1 MKRPLT
7 STLALGLLDVTW
19 DFNLFM
25 QEKNHTALGIL
36 TQRAGPWQRPVVCL
50 SKQLD
55 PVAAGWLPCLW
66 ALAATVFLVRE
77 ADKLS
82 LGQNINVKVPHA
94 VSVLMNSHGHKWLT
108 NTRMTH
114 YQELLC
120 LSPTQDCAD
129 AEPCHLPSCGSG
141 NPRSHCKEVIGK
153 IYSSRPDLTDNPPPE
168 PRTGTV
174 Y

>member
-55 PVAAGWLPCLW
+55 PVATGRLPCLW

-120 LSPTQDCAD
+120 
-129 AEPCHLPSCGSG
+129 E
-141 NPRSHCKEVIGK
+141 NPRVQLKTVQMLNPATFLPVVVGT
-153 IYSSRPDLTDNPPPE
+153 PDHTA
-168 PRTGTV
+168 RRS
-174 Y
+174 